1 MTYALLAAYWLA
13 VLGLCVFGLNCLT
26 LCWQFRRG
34 GMPARQRLED
44 LRAAYR
50 ARTPEAA
57 LPSVT
62 VQLPIYNERY
72 VVNRLLDA
80 AAELNWP
87 RDRLEIQVLDDSTD
101 ETRELAAEHVARLRR
116 RGLDVVHLHR
126 TDRSG
131 FKAGA
136 LKAGMAVAKGELL
149 AIFDAD
155 FVPQAS
161 FLRDMVPL
169 MGNPRVGFAQARW
182 GHLNRDLS
190 LLTRAQGLAI
200 DGHFSVEQAG
210 RCWAGWILNFNGTA
224 GIWRREAIEDA
235 GGWSGDTLTEDLDLS
250 YRAQLRGWRVEYAV
264 DVEVPAEIPA
274 DIAAFKSQQRR
285 WAKGSIQV
293 AKKLLP
299 QILRAPVRRTV
310 KLQALLHLT
319 HAGVHTLM
327 LAVAILAAPTL
338 LLWPEG
344 FSMPAW
350 SWGLLAALMVGGTCG
365 PNTLY
370 VTSQRAL
377 RPREWGRRAL
387 EVPLLMVVGTGIAVS
402 NTRAVLEGLVGI
414 ESAFVRTPKRN
425 LTDGSRRRGPSA
437 YHAPRDLTFLAEL
450 ALAGWCAWGVELY
463 LERGH
468 FLIGPFLAINA
479 LGFGWVALLTLR
491 DEARLALA
499 ARRQRLAAARVLA
512 PIETEVIEPDA
523 EAAGLVEPPA
533 A

>member
-13 VLGLCVFGLNCLT
+13 VLGLCIYGLNCLS

-34 GMPARQRLED
+34 RKERLLRLAR

-50 ARTPEAA
+50 ERTGEAG
-57 LPSVT
+57 LPRVT

-72 VVNRLLDA
+72 VVSRLLDA
-80 AAELNWP
+80 VAELDWP

-101 ETRELAAEHVARLRR
+101 TTRELAAEHVARLRR

-126 TDRSG
+126 ADRRG

-136 LKAGMAVAKGELL
+136 LDAGMAVARGELL

-155 FVPQAS
+155 FVPQPS

-169 MGNPRVGFAQARW
+169 LADPRVGFAQARW
-182 GHLNRDLS
+182 GHLNRDHS

-210 RCWAGWILNFNGTA
+210 RCWAGWMLNFNGTA
-224 GIWRREAIEDA
+224 GIWRRTAIDDA

-250 YRAQLRGWRVEYAV
+250 YRAQLRGWKVEYAV

-299 QILRAPVRRTV
+299 QILRSPAPRTV
-310 KLQALLHLT
+310 RLQALLHLT
-319 HAGVHTLM
+319 HACVHPLM

-338 LLWPEG
+338 LMWPEG
-344 FSMPAW
+344 FSLPAW
-350 SWGLLAALMVGGTCG
+350 SWGLLAMLMIGGTCG

-377 RPREWGRRAL
+377 RPREWGRRLL
-387 EVPLLMVVGTGIAVS
+387 ELPLLMVVGTGIAVS
-402 NTRAVLEGLVGI
+402 NTRAVLEGLLGI

-425 LTDGSRRRGPSA
+425 LTAASQKAAPSV
-437 YHAPRDLTFLAEL
+437 YQAPRDLAFLAEI

-468 FLIGPFLAINA
+468 FLIGPFLAVNA

-491 DEARLALA
+491 DEARLRLA
-499 ARRQRLAAARVLA
+499 ARRQRLVASRVLA
-512 PIETEVIEPDA
+512 PIEPVELEPEA